1 MIGKLDKILR
11 LLGGASL
18 ALVFLVILTQVAM
31 RYIFQ
36 SVPFFM
42 EEVARYLCIWGVF
55 AGVTCS
61 IIHNSHIRVDLLQQF
76 FSRSTGKLLSLFL
89 ELVSLCLYTIIAVF
103 GFKLTFF
110 LHVEK
115 SIGMGLPLSVP
126 VAAIPIFFTLA
137 SIIALVRIWR
147 ICMRWRKP

>member
-89 ELVSLCLYTIIAVF
+89 ELVSLCLYAIIAVF

-110 LHVEK
+110 LHAEK